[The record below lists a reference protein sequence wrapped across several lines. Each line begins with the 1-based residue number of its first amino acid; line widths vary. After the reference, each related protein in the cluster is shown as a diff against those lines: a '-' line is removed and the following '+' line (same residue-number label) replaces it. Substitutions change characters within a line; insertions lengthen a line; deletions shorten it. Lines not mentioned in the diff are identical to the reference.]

1 MRVVCGVQKS
11 WVVLALLHAMTP
23 LCAQTG
29 TSACDLD
36 VDAGEDIVLCNGAI
50 GQLNGS
56 ASGNITKITWSPAIG
71 LDDPTVLTPTVDVA
85 QTTTYTLRVEGE
97 SDNLIP
103 NGDFENGNI
112 DPATTTMGYLD
123 PNSFPTG
130 PVGTYTVSS
139 VFQITGVP
147 NICTPYEGQYM
158 MMVHGGQNS
167 MWCYTVNVQPNT
179 DYKFRGYFMGAD
191 FAGIVE
197 MVDVEVTING
207 QSIGSV
213 GGVTICTWE
222 ELSATWNSGPN
233 VTAQICIN
241 GTGGNNAWTAF
252 DALEFV
258 ECCAEEDQVTV
269 YVEEVEAFTPLVP
282 PITCIFP
289 QAQIDGGRYSR
300 GNIVSYQWE
309 ALDGEIVKGQSD
321 PVVTVGKPGIYV
333 LHVTGQYGCMDTDTV
348 EVEGNNQP
356 PPLSVDALPLTCRR
370 DTGFIFAEAEGDE
383 LRYRWSGPDS
393 FVSTYARD
401 TVFHGGKYYL
411 TVEDKYH
418 CKSIDSVEVKDLR
431 LQKSYTLQID
441 SFRCTRDTAT
451 VRIVGDSLLVST
463 TWELRDT
470 ILRDLYEIAVV
481 GDDTIYTTIVDRGG
495 CIWHDTVV
503 LMDTFLRP
511 EVQLSTNGL
520 SCDSPQAWI
529 YLNSTVPVR
538 SVIVVYPD
546 GGADTF
552 RSFNLQRIPTR
563 RGGLHFLLLAFD
575 RACPIRQRIKV
586 PLWDSLPRFQLI
598 GDTLNCA
605 RRKAWLRVD
614 GDSTYRVRWSGP
626 GFSDAYGHAL
636 EITRGGWYYVEVEN
650 AAHCRVRDSI
660 FVFEDTTAP
669 RIDLPDQLV
678 LNCYSPVDT
687 IILNYPDSA
696 HTSIEWYTPGGQRY
710 GRKDTIAIDQSGEW
724 VVHLRASNGCAVQ
737 DTLWVFYDTSR
748 PRPAVELQT
757 INCIHR
763 RAEVRIVSEHIDQW
777 LWKGPNDTSYRSGDS
792 VWTSTSGG
800 KVWYRLRYRNG
811 CWREDSLLIG
821 VDTLPPILTLYEDS
835 LTCQRDTIALRA
847 DIRGSWDSLL
857 WTGPNGFRSEELH
870 PKVSS
875 EGTYGLQVYGTNGC
889 TAEASTR
896 VYRTGE
902 VPTAELR
909 YRGWLDCHT
918 RQDTLRVNNPQPG
931 WKYRWTLPNGATVED
946 GPQLIVADSGRYEL
960 VVVDA
965 SGCTAQYS
973 AIVQLDTTAPRIQW
987 DVDTLTCVD
996 TMDLIQI
1003 VHGDT
1008 DVVKFSWWFPSGDV
1022 YYGKLPVVFERGGS
1036 YVVAYTSDN
1045 GCTHRDTLVVPEDR
1059 AIPSLSA
1066 MDDSLGCT
1074 VDSVLLRFHTD
1085 IDHYELQWIYG
1096 GRVIGRTNRVYAYR
1110 PGTYVLMLT
1119 NTRNGCTAIDTAYI
1133 APPYPIQGV
1142 ELSTDFDCATE
1153 LYLVELQSI
1162 TGGTGPYGIRINGQ
1176 SLPWKSQPWHV
1187 TSGPNIIQLIDSKGC
1202 VYDTVVALDSIAPL
1216 RIALLDSVVVDYG
1229 TEVRLVAQV
1238 NRSQKE
1244 LHQISWHPFDGLSCV
1259 DCLDPTLRATRGASY
1274 VCEIVDVYG
1283 CTDSAIVY
1291 IRVRVPQK
1299 VYFPNVLHA
1308 SPSAINNRWKP
1319 LLPKGQSGWIEA
1331 LDIFDRW
1338 GERVY
1343 TIRSVSVEEFAGWD
1357 GRFHGN
1363 TLPAGVY
1370 VYHLRLRLAG
1380 QEDTK
1385 TYLGQI
1391 TLIR

>member
-11 WVVLALLHAMTP
+11 WVVFVLLHAMTP

-130 PVGTYTVSS
+130 PVGSYTVSS

-207 QSIGSV
+207 QSIGTV

-241 GTGGNNAWTAF
+241 GTGGDNAWTAF

-258 ECCAEEDQVTV
+258 ECCVEEDKVTV

-282 PITCIFP
+282 PITCLFP

-309 ALDGEIVKGQSD
+309 AIDGEIVKGQSA

-356 PPLSVDALPLTCRR
+356 PPLSVDALPITCQR
-370 DTGFIFAEAEGDE
+370 DTGFIFAEAEGEE
-383 LRYRWSGPDS
+383 LRYQWTGPDS

-401 TVFHGGKYYL
+401 TVFYAGKYYL

-418 CKSIDSVEVKDLR
+418 CRSIDSAEVKDLR

-441 SFRCTRDTAT
+441 SFRCDRDTAT
-451 VRIVGDSLLVST
+451 VRIVGDSLIVST
-463 TWELRDT
+463 TWVLRDT
-470 ILRDLYEIAVV
+470 ILRGLYEIVV
-481 GDDTIYTTIVDRGG
+481 VADDTIYTTIVDRGG
-495 CIWHDTVV
+495 CMWHDTVV
-503 LMDTFLRP
+503 LIDTFVKP
-511 EVQLSTNGL
+511 EVQLHTNGL

-529 YLNSTVPVR
+529 YLNSTMPVR
-538 SVIVVYPD
+538 SVVVVYPD
-546 GGADTF
+546 GGIDTF
-552 RSFNLQRIPTR
+552 RSLNLQRIPTR
-563 RGGLHFLLLAFD
+563 RGGLHFLSFEFD
-575 RACPIRQRIKV
+575 GACPVMQEIKV
-586 PLWDSLPRFQLI
+586 PVRDSLPRFQLI
-598 GDTLNCA
+598 GDTLDCA
-605 RRKAWLRVD
+605 RRKAWLRVV
-614 GDSTYRVRWSGP
+614 GDSTYRVWWSGP
-626 GFSDAYGHAL
+626 GISDVYGHAL

-650 AAHCRVRDSI
+650 ATHCRVRDSI
-660 FVFEDTTAP
+660 FAFEDTTSP
-669 RIDLPDQLV
+669 RIDLPERLI
-678 LNCYSPVDT
+678 LNCYSPVHT
-687 IILNYPDSA
+687 FIPFYSDSA
-696 HTSIEWYTPGGQRY
+696 NTSIEWYTPGSQRY
-710 GRKDTIAIDQSGEW
+710 GRKDTIVIDQSGAW
-724 VVHLRASNGCAVQ
+724 VVHLRASNGCTTQ

-748 PRPAVELQT
+748 PKPAVDVQS

-763 RAEVRIVSEHIDQW
+763 QAEVRIVSEHIEQW
-777 LWKGPNDTSYRSGDS
+777 LWKGPNDTTYRPGDS

-811 CWREDSLLIG
+811 CWREDSLILG
-821 VDTLPPILTLYEDS
+821 VDTLPPFITLYEDS
-835 LTCQRDTIALRA
+835 LTCQRDTVTLRA

-870 PKVSS
+870 PQVSR
-875 EGTYGLQVYGTNGC
+875 EGTYRLQVYGSNGC
-889 TAEASTR
+889 TAASSTT
-896 VYRTGE
+896 VYRSGE
-902 VPTAELR
+902 APTAELR
-909 YRGWLDCHT
+909 YRGWINCRA
-918 RQDTLRVNNPQPG
+918 RQDTLRVNAPQPE

-946 GPQLIVADSGRYEL
+946 GPQLIVADSGRYDL

-965 SGCTAQYS
+965 SGCTAHYS
-973 AIVQLDTTAPRIQW
+973 VVVQLDTTAPRIQW
-987 DVDTLTCVD
+987 KVDTLTCID
-996 TMDLIQI
+996 TTNRITA
-1003 VHGDT
+1003 VRGDSS
-1008 DVVKFSWWFPSGDV
+1008 VVSYTWWGPDGSLLRDRV
-1022 YYGKLPVVFERGGS
+1022 PTVFHRGGR
-1036 YVVAYTSDN
+1036 YIVEYMGTN

-1059 AIPSLSA
+1059 IAPSLRVV
-1066 MDDSLGCT
+1066 DDSLGCA

-1085 IDHYELQWIYG
+1085 IDYYELQWIYG
-1096 GRVIGRTNRVYAYR
+1096 GRVIGRTNRVYAHL

-1133 APPYPIQGV
+1133 ASPYPIEGV
-1142 ELSTDFDCATE
+1142 ALHTNFDCT
-1153 LYLVELQSI
+1153 LGVYLVTLRSI
-1162 TGGTGPYGIRINGQ
+1162 KGGTGPFDLRINGQ
-1176 SLPWKSQPWHV
+1176 PRSWQSQPWHV
-1187 TSGPNIIQLIDSKGC
+1187 SSGPNVIQLIDSKGC
-1202 VYDTVVALDSIAPL
+1202 VYDTVVTLDSIIPL

-1238 NRSQKE
+1238 NRSQRE
-1244 LHQISWHPFDGLSCV
+1244 IYQIGWHPIDGLSCV
-1259 DCLDPTLRATRGASY
+1259 DCLDPTLRATRSASY

-1283 CTDSAIVY
+1283 CSDSAAVY
-1291 IRVRVPQK
+1291 IKVRVPQK

-1319 LLPKGQSGWIEA
+1319 LLPEGQSGWIEA

-1343 TIRSVSVEEFAGWD
+1343 TVRGVSVEEFAGWD
-1357 GRFHGN
+1357 GRFNGKF
-1363 TLPAGVY
+1363 LPAGVY

-1380 QEDTK
+1380 QEGTK
-1385 TYLGQI
+1385 TYLGQF